1 MAVKHIDEITLAVG
15 QRTHGTVIFAKQGD
29 EESRFLR
36 VTLVRQERQ
45 DIWTRLVLGAEEPL
59 IPEAGA
65 QAQLRAIL
73 PDGTP
78 VTVEA
83 VIEDGGTV
91 LAELPPELL
100 AQRGRVPADI
110 AIIGA
115 SGEILSSEV
124 FPIMVQG
131 APT

>member
-36 VTLVRQERQ
+36 VKLVS
-45 DIWTRLVLGAEEPL
+45 GEEQL
-59 IPEAGA
+59 FPEAGA
-65 QAQLRAIL
+65 VAQLRAIL

-83 VIEDGGTV
+83 VIEDGDTV

-100 AQRGRVPADI
+100 AQRGQVPADI